1 MSATEDQ
8 AGSRVI
14 RYSICLTALLL
25 TGALIASARH
35 ALWAAAALFALVAM
49 AAGPA
54 LSRSPRR
61 RAWWA
66 ATGLLALDAVA
77 TVVIIGLDGGRSPSF
92 GALAPV
98 LNVLAYLTTAV
109 AVMLVIFGRVRRATW
124 LGEVDF
130 LVLFTTLTALTWT
143 LVVLLLVHRSADSW
157 LLMLGTYLAVDVLV
171 LAVLARE
178 VLRAEP
184 APPARVWLLAT
195 GAQLAMIGMV
205 GALTLH
211 QDSGVLPP
219 GWMPAMRALW
229 LVGVA
234 ILGGYAVLPPRR
246 EQAAQ
251 EAQEAREAAAGP
263 AREPVPAPTPAA
275 YLGALHRPTPATVAL
290 LAVALLGPPLEIAR
304 PDLADLV
311 TLCLMAMVFLLL
323 RDARRRAHAEET
335 IRSTAVELAGAQDTA
350 VILAATLAG
359 TGACLPGHRAEV
371 VVCAN
376 GPQGPLATASTR
388 RDREAAALAT
398 DMTSPAAR
406 VDRVL
411 AGRPHLTVVSPGQSP
426 QAAQIALGAVGEGP
440 ELTGQLGVLELLA
453 AQASHAL
460 DRVRLSAERNRRAG
474 EAQFRTL
481 VRNAADV
488 IMIVSAR
495 GAVRFASPSARGLL
509 GIPDATGA
517 FVEDVFGPV
526 NARVVRL
533 RLART
538 YAATEDPVP
547 EYWTLERDE
556 GRPLELEVRFAD
568 LRTDPTVGGLVL
580 TIRDVTEQHR
590 LQRELEYLAFHDAL
604 TGLGNGLR
612 FGAQVE
618 AELAQDTRIA
628 SCRTVVM
635 VAEIDDF
642 WNLIN
647 LRGRA
652 AADRVLVGLA
662 RRLEAMADGAARLS
676 GATFAAL
683 AVPADHGCRDAASLA
698 RRLQQE
704 LSRPL
709 DLGTE
714 SVSAQVSVG
723 AVGVAGLADADE
735 AQRRAGLALTE
746 AKTDRCRPWRVYQ
759 PSMLDA
765 AVDRAALHGDLAAAL
780 AGEAADLGAVR
791 DGLDPGPGLPGE
803 GLPGPGLP
811 GEGLAVHYQPIV
823 DLASGTVSGF
833 EALARWRHPERG
845 SIPPSRF
852 VALAEETGL
861 IVPLGRWALRRA
873 VADLACLRALTR
885 GSSGL
890 RMAVNVSPLQL
901 SEPDFPSEVAAVI
914 EESGVP
920 AEALCLEI
928 TESSV
933 LDQSGRTLDVLRELK
948 AMGLSL
954 AIDDFGTGH
963 SALSYLPDL
972 PFDSLKI
979 DRSFITTIATSPSRA
994 EIVRGIVRIAGAVG
1008 MRVVAEGIEAGRQ
1021 QDLLVEASCDYGQ
1034 GYLYSMPVPVE
1045 EAKALLDRNWPTATA
1060 TQLGRLAGQ
1069 LAAEPARRPIAG
1081 VA

>member
-1 MSATEDQ
+1 
-8 AGSRVI
+8 
-14 RYSICLTALLL
+14 
-25 TGALIASARH
+25 
-35 ALWAAAALFALVAM
+35 
-49 AAGPA
+49 
-54 LSRSPRR
+54 
-61 RAWWA
+61 
-66 ATGLLALDAVA
+66 
-77 TVVIIGLDGGRSPSF
+77 
-92 GALAPV
+92 
-98 LNVLAYLTTAV
+98 
-109 AVMLVIFGRVRRATW
+109 
-124 LGEVDF
+124 
-130 LVLFTTLTALTWT
+130 
-143 LVVLLLVHRSADSW
+143 
-157 LLMLGTYLAVDVLV
+157 
-171 LAVLARE
+171 
-178 VLRAEP
+178 
-184 APPARVWLLAT
+184 
-195 GAQLAMIGMV
+195 
-205 GALTLH
+205 
-211 QDSGVLPP
+211 VLPP
-219 GWMPAMRALW
+219 QRTPAR
-229 LVGVA
+229 
-234 ILGGYAVLPPRR
+234 
-246 EQAAQ
+246 Q
-251 EAQEAREAAAGP
+251 EAAAG
-263 AREPVPAPTPAA
+263 PAA

-323 RDARRRAHAEET
+323 RDARRRVRAEET
-335 IRSTAVELAGAQDTA
+335 IRSTAVELAGAQDTT

-359 TGACLPGHRAEV
+359 TGACLPGHRAEI

-376 GPQGPLATASTR
+376 GPEGPRATASTR
-388 RDREAAALAT
+388 RDQEAAAHAT

-426 QAAQIALGAVGEGP
+426 EAAQIALGAVGEGP
-440 ELTGQLGVLELLA
+440 ELTGRLGVLELLA

-488 IMIVSAR
+488 IMIVSAQ

-509 GIPDATGA
+509 GAPTATGA

-526 NARVVRL
+526 NAGVVRL

-547 EYWTLERDE
+547 EYWTLDRED

-590 LQRELEYLAFHDAL
+590 LRRELEYLAFHDAL

-652 AADRVLVGLA
+652 AADRVLVALA
-662 RRLEAMADGAARLS
+662 RRLEAITDGAARLS

-683 AVPADHGCRDAASLA
+683 AVPADHGCRDAGSLA
-698 RRLQQE
+698 RLLQQE

-714 SVSAQVSVG
+714 SVSAQLSVG

-746 AKTDRCRPWRVYQ
+746 AKADPCRPWRVYQ
-759 PSMLDA
+759 PSRLEA

-780 AGEAADLGAVR
+780 AGGAADRGVRHGGLAGAALAAEAADQAAPHGDLGLAAA
-791 DGLDPGPGLPGE
+791 
-803 GLPGPGLP
+803 LP
-811 GEGLAVHYQPIV
+811 GEGLAMHYQPIV

-845 SIPPSRF
+845 SIPPNRF

-873 VADLACLRALTR
+873 TADLARLRALT
-885 GSSGL
+885 GASAGL

-933 LDQSGRTLDVLRELK
+933 LDQSGRALEVLRELK

-994 EIVRGIVRIAGAVG
+994 EVVRGIVRIAGAVG

-1034 GYLYSMPVPVE
+1034 GYLYSTPVPVD
-1045 EAKALLDRNWPTATA
+1045 EAKALLGRNWPTTTA
-1060 TQLGRLAGQ
+1060 TKLGRLAGQ
-1069 LAAEPARRPIAG
+1069 LAAESARRPIAG